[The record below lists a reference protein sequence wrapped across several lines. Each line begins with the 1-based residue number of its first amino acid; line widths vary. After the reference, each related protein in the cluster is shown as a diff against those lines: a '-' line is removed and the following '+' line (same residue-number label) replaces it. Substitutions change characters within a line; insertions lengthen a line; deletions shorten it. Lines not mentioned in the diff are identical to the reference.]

1 MLNRNPDENN
11 ISKARLGQL
20 VRRYWL
26 VVLTVF
32 VAGTL
37 AMYAILPIFFTDLY
51 ESTTELLVR
60 VGRENA
66 DTPPTVQHG
75 EVVSQGVRMADINSE
90 VQILSSRV
98 LVETVVDRLGPDAF
112 KSVLAKPDSWIG
124 YPKYYVKVVMR
135 ELKSDYRDFLI
146 AIGLQKRLTP
156 REDAILRVAD
166 GIKVEPIRDSDI
178 LTLKVRMPSP
188 QLCLDVSNILLEDYL
203 RRRIAIR
210 SGSAG
215 PDFFSTNLNDAKEK
229 LEKASQHRA
238 AVRDRYNLTSPSEEL
253 SLDLK
258 ELSAL
263 NTEILENEAEIAKLS
278 GQREV
283 LVESAEKMPDLVT
296 KERVEAN
303 NPVLQTIKDR
313 ITTLEVDR
321 AKIASHYQPGSELL
335 KKVDEEIATLKD
347 TLAHESAT
355 IVSTVTTENNPT
367 KRDFHSNSELQTMQ
381 LAGLRDRN
389 RALKVP
395 AEKLEKQLQQL
406 EMGNDELE
414 AAEREY
420 RLAEQDYLA
429 FSKRYGEARMSE
441 DLDSRRIA
449 NVTIA
454 SPPDTPIT
462 PIYPRKMFLMEIG
475 MGVALLL
482 GIALAA
488 LLEAMEDRILDERGL
503 LTVGGVPYL
512 GTVDVQV
519 GSSY

>member
-1 MLNRNPDENN
+1 MLNRNPDEHNL
-11 ISKARLGQL
+11 SKARLRQL

-66 DTPPTVQHG
+66 ETPPTVQRG

-90 VQILSSRV
+90 VQILSSRA

-112 KSVLAKPDSWIG
+112 KSVLVKPDSWIG
-124 YPKYYVKVVMR
+124 YPKYYVKLVMR
-135 ELKSDYRDFLI
+135 ELKSDYAEFLI
-146 AIGLQKRLTP
+146 AVGLQKRLTP
-156 REDAILRVAD
+156 REEAILRVAD

-188 QLCLDVSNILLEDYL
+188 KLCLDVSNVLLEDYL
-203 RRRIAIR
+203 QRRIAIR
-210 SGSAG
+210 RGSAG
-215 PDFFSTNLNDAKEK
+215 PDFFSAGLEEARTR
-229 LEKASQHRA
+229 LEKTSRHRA
-238 AVRDRYNLTSPSEEL
+238 EVRDRYKITSPTEEL
-253 SLDLK
+253 TLDLK
-258 ELSAL
+258 ELSTL
-263 NTEILENEAEIAKLS
+263 NTEILENEAEIAKLT
-278 GQREV
+278 GQHAV
-283 LVESAEKMPDLVT
+283 MVQSAEQMPDLVT

-335 KKVDEEIATLKD
+335 RKVDEEIASLKAD
-347 TLAHESAT
+347 LARESAT
-355 IVSTVTTENNPT
+355 IVSTVTTESNPT
-367 KRDFHSNSELQTMQ
+367 KRDFHSNSELETVQ

-389 RALKVP
+389 RALRAP
-395 AEKLEKQLQQL
+395 AAQLEKQLQDL
-406 EMGNDELE
+406 ETGNDELE

-420 RLAEQDYLA
+420 RLAEQDYLTFA
-429 FSKRYGEARMSE
+429 KRYDESRMSE
-441 DLDSRRIA
+441 DLDARRIA
-449 NVTIA
+449 NVSVA

-462 PIYPRKMFLMEIG
+462 PVYPRKMFLMEIG

-482 GIALAA
+482 GLALAA
-488 LLEAMEDRILDERGL
+488 FLEAMEDRILDERGL
-503 LTVGGVPYL
+503 LTLGGVAYL
-512 GTVDVQV
+512 GTVEV
-519 GSSY
+519 